1 LLILLSAEAA
11 NTTFTAIDQT
21 NNLLALEARTP
32 TITPFETKN
41 SSKNVFL
48 LLLNFNRN
56 SALFSKRFIWVNF
69 FSSIVKE

>member
-32 TITPFETKN
+32 IGNPSRAQN
-41 SSKNVFL
+41 HLNFL
-48 LLLNFNRN
+48 L
-56 SALFSKRFIWVNF
+56 
-69 FSSIVKE
+69 E